1 MVEQVRTRL
10 GLERLHPWANQM
22 VHVLCNCLL
31 RQAFRI
37 CRVEQLHLVNQS
49 IEMTLATDM
58 AFANICVANT
68 ALLAPPFLTQLL
80 LEHIILENLGCCF
93 NVVLPTSLGR

>member
-1 MVEQVRTRL
+1 
-10 GLERLHPWANQM
+10 
-22 VHVLCNCLL
+22 
-31 RQAFRI
+31 
-37 CRVEQLHLVNQS
+37 
-49 IEMTLATDM
+49 MTLATDM